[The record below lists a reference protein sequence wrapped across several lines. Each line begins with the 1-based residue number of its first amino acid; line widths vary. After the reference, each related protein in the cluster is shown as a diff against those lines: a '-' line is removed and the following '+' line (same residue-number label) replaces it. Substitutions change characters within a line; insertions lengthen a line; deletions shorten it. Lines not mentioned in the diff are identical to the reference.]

1 MTNFVSG
8 EPEAASAALAF
19 EGGRTAVQVSEGPI
33 EEFRPFALSSML
45 WPARY
50 LAPSA
55 WVEHVPFAFW
65 IVDALRPRVVVE
77 LGSHYGTSYF
87 AFCQAVERLGL
98 DARCYAVDT
107 WKGDDQAG
115 FYGEEVFQ
123 KVSAHNTNEYSA
135 FSNLLRSTFDDALP
149 HFADGSIDLLHIDGH
164 HTFESVRHDFETW
177 LPKLSPRAVVLF
189 HDTNVRWEKFGVARY
204 FNSLREK
211 YPAFE
216 FHHGHGLGVLSVGGE
231 RAELVKRLVE
241 VDDRSAAAQSVRHV
255 FSRLGRSCSEALTA
269 KELKAHTGALQGET
283 ASLRAQLEGAHQAL
297 HGAQE
302 AQRTSAR
309 QVADLMLQLEVLD
322 ARNAGSR
329 GQLAER
335 ITALE
340 EIRGNLIQSAAVHK
354 EQSDALVAD
363 LRGRLQVL
371 ENETGRLTREH
382 GEAVAELGVRR
393 EEVQRLSGELGGAQ
407 ARLGELENER
417 GELMRGLS
425 ELSSEV
431 ARLRQSADDLQR
443 LVVEGESALA
453 AARNEKE
460 DLLLEVARLQTTAQ
474 LTAKERDALKQ
485 NVEERFREL
494 AQLTRMIQER
504 DRALAEKEAAHLK
517 SQQAL
522 ERASQTRVAA
532 LENER
537 NTLQHSV
544 NERFRELAHLTQ
556 MLLHRDVALEDARA
570 AAQKMKQS
578 FSWKV
583 SAPVRW
589 LGRALGGGSSVRRRL
604 AKQKALLEQSGL
616 FDAAWYRSTYPDVVE
631 SGQDP
636 AAHYLRHGAKEGRNP
651 GPKFDTQNYLKRY
664 PDVSKAEPAINPLL
678 HYVLHGQ
685 KEGRSLS

>member
-164 HTFESVRHDFETW
+164 HTFDSVRHDFETW

-204 FNSLREK
+204 FTSLREK

-231 RAELVKRLVE
+231 RTELVKRLVE

-302 AQRTSAR
+302 GQRTSAR
-309 QVADLMLQLEVLD
+309 QVADLTRQLEVLD

-354 EQSDALVAD
+354 EQSDALVAE

-393 EEVQRLSGELGGAQ
+393 EEVQRLSGELGVAQ

-431 ARLRQSADDLQR
+431 ARLRQFAD
-443 LVVEGESALA
+443 EAM
-453 AARNEKE
+453 
-460 DLLLEVARLQTTAQ
+460 TTAQ
-474 LTAKERDALKQ
+474 STAKERDALKQ
-485 NVEERFREL
+485 NVDERFREL
-494 AQLTRMIQER
+494 AKLTRMIQER
-504 DRALAEKEAAHLK
+504 DRALAEKEAAHLNSK
-517 SQQAL
+517 QAL

-537 NTLQHSV
+537 DTLQHSV

-631 SGQDP
+631 LGEDP
-636 AAHYLRHGAKEGRNP
+636 AVHYLRHGAREGRNP
-651 GPKFDTQNYLKRY
+651 GPKFDTQDYIKRY

>member
-1 MTNFVSG
+1 
-8 EPEAASAALAF
+8 
-19 EGGRTAVQVSEGPI
+19 
-33 EEFRPFALSSML
+33 
-45 WPARY
+45 
-50 LAPSA
+50 
-55 WVEHVPFAFW
+55 
-65 IVDALRPRVVVE
+65 
-77 LGSHYGTSYF
+77 
-87 AFCQAVERLGL
+87 
-98 DARCYAVDT
+98 
-107 WKGDDQAG
+107 
-115 FYGEEVFQ
+115 
-123 KVSAHNTNEYSA
+123 
-135 FSNLLRSTFDDALP
+135 
-149 HFADGSIDLLHIDGH
+149 
-164 HTFESVRHDFETW
+164 
-177 LPKLSPRAVVLF
+177 
-189 HDTNVRWEKFGVARY
+189 
-204 FNSLREK
+204 
-211 YPAFE
+211 
-216 FHHGHGLGVLSVGGE
+216 
-231 RAELVKRLVE
+231 
-241 VDDRSAAAQSVRHV
+241 
-255 FSRLGRSCSEALTA
+255 
-269 KELKAHTGALQGET
+269 
-283 ASLRAQLEGAHQAL
+283 
-297 HGAQE
+297 
-302 AQRTSAR
+302 
-309 QVADLMLQLEVLD
+309 LD

-453 AARNEKE
+453 AARNEKAE
-460 DLLLEVARLQTTAQ
+460 VLLEVARLQAAADEAKTTAQ
-474 LTAKERDALKQ
+474 STAKERDALKQ
-485 NVEERFREL
+485 NVDERFREL

-504 DRALAEKEAAHLK
+504 DRALADKEAAHLK